1 MNLIVFSRIILKNV
15 RWLIIFPCLL
25 VGTVVFFTKDMP
37 KEYETQTTIYTGLA
51 SGYSIT
57 DDGSERIDNFKVSNA
72 FDNLITTIKSRET
85 VEEVAIKLLAQ
96 HLLLKEPD
104 ANILSKKGFE
114 KLAEL
119 VPADERSKLIVPGDF
134 NKTVKKLFSIK
145 DSSNKNT
152 VRDLLAY
159 PGTYYYIGS
168 ISGSITVMRK
178 NASDMLEM
186 TFKSNDAGVCWN
198 GMKFYIDAFSSR
210 YRGIKGSE
218 TQNVVKYFEQQ
229 LQHAFGVLQ
238 NSENKLRDFGVNN
251 KIINYYEQAKFVAE
265 SKEDLST
272 DYYKEKMKLEAA
284 QKATTRIE
292 EKMNNYSDFVGYNEE
307 LVTLRQ
313 DLANINFKIT
323 NATIYKANADEIAE
337 FRDQAEAIK
346 IKLKE
351 KARDYY
357 EFNNSIEWV
366 PQESLLNE
374 WLSKIVELEE
384 SKGRL
389 QVFELRMKQYEG
401 IYSEFA
407 PLGSTLG
414 RLEREISVNEKEY
427 LSVLHGLNLAKLRQQ
442 SLEMSNNLKVIDH
455 PFFPLQPLPSKRAL
469 LIIASFVLGLVLLL
483 GFYIAKEM
491 LNKSLRY
498 PDKVEAILGLPLLNA
513 VPEKQGV
520 NTKLVGVDEV
530 ASSLMQQVLNEVFID
545 LRQSAPHARNY
556 LITVFS
562 VKNAE
567 GKTFFA
573 EELVKKLSRIR
584 NKVLYL
590 FPETS
595 QNHDEKIMEDNPKVI
610 ARKYRVADELIDY
623 NGISDFLKENESGP
637 TDDISYTILEIPE
650 LKKYPIPSQLISMA
664 NLSILIVHAQ
674 KSWTSA
680 DKFQLKNYQKLTE
693 GKVKVILNHVE
704 PDLLESIYGEIPK
717 KRSVFRK
724 KLKMVLGGQK
734 Y

>member
-1 MNLIVFSRIILKNV
+1 
-15 RWLIIFPCLL
+15 
-25 VGTVVFFTKDMP
+25 
-37 KEYETQTTIYTGLA
+37 
-51 SGYSIT
+51 
-57 DDGSERIDNFKVSNA
+57 
-72 FDNLITTIKSRET
+72 
-85 VEEVAIKLLAQ
+85 
-96 HLLLKEPD
+96 
-104 ANILSKKGFE
+104 
-114 KLAEL
+114 
-119 VPADERSKLIVPGDF
+119 
-134 NKTVKKLFSIK
+134 
-145 DSSNKNT
+145 
-152 VRDLLAY
+152 
-159 PGTYYYIGS
+159 
-168 ISGSITVMRK
+168 
-178 NASDMLEM
+178 
-186 TFKSNDAGVCWN
+186 
-198 GMKFYIDAFSSR
+198 
-210 YRGIKGSE
+210 
-218 TQNVVKYFEQQ
+218 
-229 LQHAFGVLQ
+229 
-238 NSENKLRDFGVNN
+238 
-251 KIINYYEQAKFVAE
+251 
-265 SKEDLST
+265 
-272 DYYKEKMKLEAA
+272 
-284 QKATTRIE
+284 
-292 EKMNNYSDFVGYNEE
+292 
-307 LVTLRQ
+307 
-313 DLANINFKIT
+313 
-323 NATIYKANADEIAE
+323 
-337 FRDQAEAIK
+337 
-346 IKLKE
+346 
-351 KARDYY
+351 
-357 EFNNSIEWV
+357 
-366 PQESLLNE
+366 
-374 WLSKIVELEE
+374 LEE

-483 GFYIAKEM
+483 GFYISKEM
-491 LNKSLRY
+491 MNKSLRY
-498 PDKVEAILGLPLLNA
+498 PDKVETILGLPLLNA
-513 VPEKQGV
+513 IPEKQGI

-530 ASSLMQQVLNEVFID
+530 AASLMQQVLNEVFID

-556 LITVFS
+556 LITIFS

-590 FPETS
+590 YPETS
-595 QNHDEKIMEDNPKVI
+595 LNHDEKIMEENPKVV
-610 ARKYRVADELIDY
+610 ASKYRVTDELIDY

-637 TDDISYTILEIPE
+637 QDDISYTILEIPE
-650 LKKYPIPSQLISMA
+650 LKRYPIPSQLISMS

-674 KSWTSA
+674 KSWTSS

-717 KRSVFRK
+717 KRSAFRR

>member
-1 MNLIVFSRIILKNV
+1 MNLIVFSRIVLKNAK
-15 RWLIIFPCLL
+15 WLLIFPCLL
-25 VGTVVFFTKDMP
+25 AGMVIYFTRDLP
-37 KEYETQTTIYTGLA
+37 KEFETQTTIYTGLA

-57 DDGSERIDNFKVSNA
+57 DDGTERIDNFKVNNA

-104 ANILSKKGFE
+104 PNILGVKGFQ
-114 KLAEL
+114 KLKEL
-119 VPADERSKLIVPGDF
+119 VSDEERAKMIVPNNF
-134 NKTVKKLFSIK
+134 NKTVQLLYSIK
-145 DSSNKNT
+145 DSSTRNT
-152 VRDLLAY
+152 VRDLLTF
-159 PGTYYYIGS
+159 PGSYYFLGS
-168 ISGSITVMRK
+168 ISGSVTVTRK
-178 NASDMLEM
+178 NSSDMLEM
-186 TFKSNDAGVCWN
+186 TLKSNDPGVCWN
-198 GMKFYIDAFSSR
+198 AMKFYIDAFSMR

-229 LQHAFGVLQ
+229 LQHAFSVLQ
-238 NSENKLRDFGVNN
+238 SSENKLRDFGVNN

-284 QKATTRIE
+284 QKATQRIE

-313 DLANINFKIT
+313 ELANINFKIT
-323 NATIYKANADEIAE
+323 NATLYKANAENIAE
-337 FRDQAEAIK
+337 LRDQAETIK

-389 QVFELRMKQYEG
+389 QVFEMRMKQYDG
-401 IYSEFA
+401 IYQEFA

-442 SLEMSNNLKVIDH
+442 SLEMSNNLKVIDN
-455 PFFPLQPLPSKRAL
+455 PYFPLQPLPSKRAL
-469 LIIASFVLGLVLLL
+469 LIIGSFIVGLVLLL
-483 GFYIAKEM
+483 AYYIAQELM
-491 LNKSLRY
+491 NKSLRS
-498 PDKVEAILGLPLLNA
+498 PEKVESILGLPLLNA
-513 VPEKQGV
+513 LPEKQGI
-520 NTKLVGVDEV
+520 NTKIVGIDEI
-530 ASSLMQQVLNEVFID
+530 ASSMMQQVVNEVFID
-545 LRQSAPHARNY
+545 LRQSNPYTKNY

-562 VKNAE
+562 VKSKE
-567 GKTFFA
+567 GKSFFA

-590 FPETS
+590 YPETS
-595 QNHDEKIMEDNPKVI
+595 KVLDEQLTQNNPKVI
-610 ARKYRVADELIDY
+610 SQVYQVNDELIDY
-623 NGISDFLKENESGP
+623 NGINDFMKENESGP
-637 TDDISYTILEIPE
+637 DDDISYTILEIPE
-650 LKKYPIPSQLISMA
+650 LKKYPIPSQLISMS
-664 NLSILIVHAQ
+664 NLSILVVHAQ
-674 KSWTSA
+674 KSWTNA
-680 DKFQLKNYQKLTE
+680 DRFQLKNYQKLCD
-693 GKVKVILNHVE
+693 GKIKVILNHVE

-717 KRSVFRK
+717 KRSNFRR
-724 KLKMVLGGQK
+724 KLKLALGGQK

>member
-1 MNLIVFSRIILKNV
+1 MNLIVFSRIILKNAK
-15 RWLIIFPCLL
+15 WLLIFPVLL
-25 VGTVVFFTKDMP
+25 AGMVIFFTRDLP

-57 DDGSERIDNFKVSNA
+57 DDGTERIDNFKVNNA

-104 ANILSKKGFE
+104 PNILGLKGFQ
-114 KLAEL
+114 KLKEL
-119 VPADERSKLIVPGDF
+119 VPDEDRKKLIVPDNF
-134 NKTVKKLFSIK
+134 NETVRLLYATK
-145 DSSNKNT
+145 DSSTRNK
-152 VRDLLAY
+152 VRDLLTY
-159 PGTYYYIGS
+159 PGSYYFL
-168 ISGSITVMRK
+168 GSITGSVSVNRK
-178 NASDMLEM
+178 NSSDMLEM
-186 TFKSNDAGVCWN
+186 TLKSNDPGVCWN
-198 GMKFYIDAFSSR
+198 AMKFYIDAFSMR

-218 TQNVVKYFEQQ
+218 TQNVVRYFEQQ
-229 LQHAFGVLQ
+229 LQHAFSVLQ
-238 NSENKLRDFGVNN
+238 SSENKLRDFGVNN

-272 DYYKEKMKLEAA
+272 EYYREKMKLEAA
-284 QKATTRIE
+284 QKATQRIE

-313 DLANINFKIT
+313 ELANINFKIT
-323 NATIYKANADEIAE
+323 NASLYKANAENIAE
-337 FRDQAEAIK
+337 LRDQSEAIK

-374 WLSKIVELEE
+374 WLTKIVELEE

-389 QVFELRMKQYEG
+389 QVFEMRMKQYDG
-401 IYSEFA
+401 IYQEFA

-442 SLEMSNNLKVIDH
+442 SLEMSNNLKVIDN

-469 LIIASFVLGLVLLL
+469 LIIGSFIAGLVLLL
-483 GFYIAKEM
+483 AYYIGQE
-491 LNKSLRY
+491 LTNKSLRS
-498 PDKVEAILGLPLLNA
+498 PEKVEPILGLPLLNA
-513 VPEKQGV
+513 LPEKQGV
-520 NTKLVGVDEV
+520 NSKIIGIDEI
-530 ASSLMQQVLNEVFID
+530 ASSMMQQVVNEVFID
-545 LRQSAPHARNY
+545 LKQSDPFSKNY
-556 LITVFS
+556 LITIFS
-562 VKNAE
+562 VKQGE

-590 FPETS
+590 YPESS
-595 QNHDEKIMEDNPKVI
+595 QILDNQIMENNPKVI
-610 ARKYRVADELIDY
+610 SKVYKVNEDIIDY

-637 TDDISYTILEIPE
+637 NDEISYTIIEIPE
-650 LKKYPIPSQLISMA
+650 LKKYPIPAHLISIS
-664 NLSILIVHAQ
+664 NLSILVVHAQ
-674 KSWTSA
+674 KSWTNA
-680 DKFQLKNYQKLTE
+680 DRFQLKNYQKLCA
-693 GKVKVILNHVE
+693 GKIKVILNHVE

-717 KRSVFRK
+717 KRSNFRR
-724 KLKMVLGGQK
+724 KLKLVLGGQK

>member
-1 MNLIVFSRIILKNV
+1 MVI
-15 RWLIIFPCLL
+15 
-25 VGTVVFFTKDMP
+25 FFTRDLP

-57 DDGSERIDNFKVSNA
+57 DDGTERIDNFKVNNA

-104 ANILSKKGFE
+104 PNILGLKGFQ
-114 KLAEL
+114 KLKEL
-119 VPADERSKLIVPGDF
+119 VPDEDRKKLIVPDNF
-134 NKTVKKLFSIK
+134 NETVRLLYATK
-145 DSSNKNT
+145 DSSTRNK
-152 VRDLLAY
+152 VRDLLTY
-159 PGTYYYIGS
+159 PGSYYFL
-168 ISGSITVMRK
+168 GSITGSVSVNRK
-178 NASDMLEM
+178 NSSDMLEM
-186 TFKSNDAGVCWN
+186 TLKSNDPGVCWN
-198 GMKFYIDAFSSR
+198 AMKFYIDAFSMR

-218 TQNVVKYFEQQ
+218 TQNVVRYFEQQ
-229 LQHAFGVLQ
+229 LQHAFSVLQ
-238 NSENKLRDFGVNN
+238 SSENKLRDFGVNN

-272 DYYKEKMKLEAA
+272 EYYREKMKLEAA
-284 QKATTRIE
+284 QKATQRIE

-313 DLANINFKIT
+313 ELANINFKIT
-323 NATIYKANADEIAE
+323 NASLYKANAENIAE
-337 FRDQAEAIK
+337 LRDQSEAIK

-374 WLSKIVELEE
+374 WLTKIVELEE

-389 QVFELRMKQYEG
+389 QVFEMRMKQYDG
-401 IYSEFA
+401 IYQEFA

-442 SLEMSNNLKVIDH
+442 SLEMSNNLKVIDN

-469 LIIASFVLGLVLLL
+469 LIIGSFIAGLVLLL
-483 GFYIAKEM
+483 AYYIGQE
-491 LNKSLRY
+491 LTNKSLRS
-498 PDKVEAILGLPLLNA
+498 PEKVEPILGLPLLNA
-513 VPEKQGV
+513 LPEKQGV
-520 NTKLVGVDEV
+520 NSKIIGIDEI
-530 ASSLMQQVLNEVFID
+530 ASSMMQQVVNEVFID
-545 LRQSAPHARNY
+545 LKQSDPFSKNY
-556 LITVFS
+556 LITIFS
-562 VKNAE
+562 VKQGE

-590 FPETS
+590 YPESS
-595 QNHDEKIMEDNPKVI
+595 QILDNQIMENNPKVI
-610 ARKYRVADELIDY
+610 SKVYKVNEDIIDY

-637 TDDISYTILEIPE
+637 NDEISYTIIEIPE
-650 LKKYPIPSQLISMA
+650 LKKYPIPAHLISIS
-664 NLSILIVHAQ
+664 NLSILVVHAQ
-674 KSWTSA
+674 KSWTNA
-680 DKFQLKNYQKLTE
+680 DRFQLKNYQKLCA
-693 GKVKVILNHVE
+693 GKIKVILNHVE

-717 KRSVFRK
+717 KRSNFRR
-724 KLKMVLGGQK
+724 KLKLVLGGQK

>member
-1 MNLIVFSRIILKNV
+1 MNLIVFSRIILKNAK
-15 RWLIIFPCLL
+15 WLLIFPCLL
-25 VGTVVFFTKDMP
+25 AGMVIFFTRDLP
-37 KEYETQTTIYTGLA
+37 KEFETQTTIYTGLA

-57 DDGSERIDNFKVSNA
+57 DDGTERLDNFKVNNA

-104 ANILSKKGFE
+104 PNILGIKGFQ
-114 KLAEL
+114 KLQEL
-119 VPADERSKLIVPGDF
+119 VPAESRNKLIVAGNF
-134 NKTVKKLFSIK
+134 NKTVQLLYSIK
-145 DSSNKNT
+145 DSSNRNI
-152 VRDLLAY
+152 VRDLLTF
-159 PGTYYYIGS
+159 PGSYYFL
-168 ISGSITVMRK
+168 GSITGSVTVNRK
-178 NASDMLEM
+178 NSSDMLEM
-186 TFKSNDAGVCWN
+186 SLKSNDPGVCWN
-198 GMKFYIDAFSSR
+198 AMKFYIEAFSMR

-229 LQHAFGVLQ
+229 LQHAFSVLQ
-238 NSENKLRDFGVNN
+238 SSENKLRDFGVNN

-323 NATIYKANADEIAE
+323 NASIYKANAENIADLK
-337 FRDQAEAIK
+337 DQAEAIK

-374 WLSKIVELEE
+374 WLSKIIELEE

-389 QVFELRMKQYEG
+389 QVFEMRMKQYEG
-401 IYSEFA
+401 IYQEFA

-442 SLEMSNNLKVIDH
+442 SLEMSNNLKVIDN

-469 LIIASFVLGLVLLL
+469 LIVGSFIAGLVLLL
-483 GFYIAKEM
+483 SFYIGKE
-491 LNKSLRY
+491 LTNKSLRS
-498 PDKVEAILGLPLLNA
+498 PDKVESILGLPLLNA
-513 VPEKQGV
+513 LPEKQGI
-520 NTKLVGVDEV
+520 NSKLIGIDEV
-530 ASSLMQQVLNEVFID
+530 ASSMMQQVVNEVFID
-545 LRQSAPHARNY
+545 LRQSNPHSKNY
-556 LITVFS
+556 LIAIFS
-562 VKNAE
+562 VKSGE
-567 GKTFFA
+567 GKSFFA

-590 FPETS
+590 YPETS
-595 QNHDEKIMEDNPKVI
+595 QVLDAQLSENNPKVVTQVYKVNEDI
-610 ARKYRVADELIDY
+610 IDY
-623 NGISDFLKENESGP
+623 NGINDFLRENESGP
-637 TDDISYTILEIPE
+637 NDDISYTILEIPE
-650 LKKYPIPSQLISMA
+650 LKKYPIPSQLISIS
-664 NLSILIVHAQ
+664 NLSILVVHAQ
-674 KSWTSA
+674 KSWTNA
-680 DKFQLKNYQKLTE
+680 DRFQLKNYQKLCE
-693 GKVKVILNHVE
+693 GKIKVILNHVE

-717 KRSVFRK
+717 KRSNFRR
-724 KLKMVLGGQK
+724 KLKLALGGQK